1 MSLSTA
7 TQHPRRHAR
16 SGFIERT
23 LVDINHALEQSV
35 FAEKLA
41 RQKGLL
47 QGIDARVKVIAL
59 ILFLLAVNL
68 SHSLLV
74 IAGLYFGALILAV
87 LSRVPFWAYLKRTW
101 AFTLIFTGIIALP
114 ALLITPGPA
123 WVHLPLGVIITQT
136 GARTALFLLFRAGA
150 SVAMTVL
157 LVLTTPW
164 NGLLKALGVLHIP
177 DVVVLVLGMTY
188 RYIHLL
194 LHTANDMFLSRQS
207 RILKR
212 MTGAEERH
220 LAAATAGTL
229 LEKSLQI
236 SSEVY
241 LAMESQGFRGYP
253 RTLDTF
259 HMRWR
264 DWYFGLTVVFAT
276 AAAVWLGR

>member
-7 TQHPRRHAR
+7 TQHPKQHVR
-16 SGFIERT
+16 SGFVEHT
-23 LVDINHALEQSV
+23 LVDINNALEQSV

-41 RQKGLL
+41 RQEGLL

-68 SHSLLV
+68 SHSLPV
-74 IAGLYFGALILAV
+74 IAGLYLGALILAV
-87 LSRVPFWAYLKRTW
+87 LSHVPFLVYLKRTW
-101 AFTLIFTGIIALP
+101 VFTLVFTGIIALP
-114 ALLITPGPA
+114 ALLITPGPP
-123 WVHLPLGVIITQT
+123 WLNLPLGMIITQT
-136 GARTALFLLFRAGA
+136 GTKTALFLMFRAGA
-150 SVAMTVL
+150 SVAMAVL
-157 LVLTTPW
+157 FVLTTPW
-164 NGLLKALGVLHIP
+164 NSLLKALGVLRIP
-177 DVVVLVLGMTY
+177 DVIVLVLGMTY

-264 DWYFGLTVVFAT
+264 DWYFGWRSF
-276 AAAVWLGR
+276 